1 MKSHAFT
8 HAKNRALVITPD
20 GRTGR
25 LVYVS
30 PNSNVAKV
38 MVHNRHYRY
47 PLAQLKQLEEPT
59 ETEGD
64 TQ

>member
-8 HAKNRALVITPD
+8 HAKNRVLVETPD

-30 PNSNVAKV
+30 PKSKVAKV
-38 MVHNRHYRY
+38 MIHNRYYRY
-47 PLAQLKQLEEPT
+47 PVAQLKQLEEPT
-59 ETEGD
+59 ETETE